1 MATVHMMVGI
11 PGSGKSYYSNY
22 LNKLYGYHIISTDRV
37 RMEHPDW
44 EESLIW
50 PEVYQL
56 VGYYLKNNE
65 DVIFDATNITPKV
78 RNRFKDEVNKH
89 YTSYDMIAYYF
100 DTPVDECV
108 KRVDLRNNLPGNLF
122 LPLDVI
128 KSYGERI
135 IKPTLDEG
143 FKKIIEIKNN

>member
-1 MATVHMMVGI
+1 MKLAVLSDIHGNLYALNAILDDMKKYNPEKVLCLGDLAMAGPEPNNTINFVKTQDWTVIQG
-11 PGSGKSYYSNY
+11 N
-22 LNKLYGYHIISTDRV
+22 TD
-37 RMEHPDW
+37 E
-44 EESLIW
+44 
-50 PEVYQL
+50 
-56 VGYYLKNNE
+56 
-65 DVIFDATNITPKV
+65 
-78 RNRFKDEVNKH
+78 
-89 YTSYDMIAYYF
+89 MIAYYF

-108 KRVDLRNNLPGNLF
+108 KRVDVRNNLPGNLF